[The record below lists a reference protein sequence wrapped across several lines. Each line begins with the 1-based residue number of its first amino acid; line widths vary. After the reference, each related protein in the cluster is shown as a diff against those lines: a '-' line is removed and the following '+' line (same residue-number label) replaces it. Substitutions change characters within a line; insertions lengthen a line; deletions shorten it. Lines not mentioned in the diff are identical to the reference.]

1 MKRLLIVGSSLL
13 FVYLLGALLLYKF
26 QEKFIFLD
34 GELAKDHVFQFESTF
49 EEINLSTPDGANLNA
64 IHFKAD
70 SAKGLILYFH
80 GNRANLTRWGG
91 IVEDYVKLNYDVLV
105 MDYRGYGKSTGLRSM
120 ETLMT
125 DAELFYEYALNLY
138 PEEQITLYGRSLGT
152 GLASWLAGKH
162 KPKRLVL
169 ETPYYSLAAVA
180 KRYYPIYPPKLALR
194 YNFQSSQYL
203 KTAACSVY
211 IFHGT
216 EDEVVPYKS
225 AKRLFDSL
233 PLGQGQFISI
243 EGGEHKNLVEFET
256 FRTAIKE
263 ILNNKN

>member
-1 MKRLLIVGSSLL
+1 MLIVGASLL

-34 GELAKDHVFQFESTF
+34 GELAEDYVYQFESTF
-49 EEINLSTPDGANLNA
+49 EEINLSTEDGANLNA

-80 GNRANLTRWGG
+80 GNRGNITRWGE

-105 MDYRGYGKSTGLRSM
+105 MDYRGYGKSIGARSM
-120 ETLMT
+120 DILIS
-125 DAELFYEYALNLY
+125 DAEQFYQYALRLY
-138 PEEQITLYGRSLGT
+138 PEEEITLYGRSLGT

-162 KPKRLVL
+162 EPERLIL

-180 KRYYPIYPPKLALR
+180 RRYYPIYPPQLALR
-194 YNFQSSQYL
+194 YNFQSSKYL
-203 KTAACSVY
+203 KTASCPIY

-216 EDEVVPYKS
+216 KDEVVPYNS
-225 AKRLFDSL
+225 AQKLYNSL
-233 PLGQGQFISI
+233 PSNQAEFISV
-243 EGGEHKNLVEFET
+243 EGGRHKNLVEFEV
-256 FRTAIKE
+256 FRQEIKE
-263 ILNNKN
+263 ILN